1 MRLLVTRERNPMLAI
16 DDDCERKAGLYD
28 VLRHHRPRRTFE
40 VVVERSRDVER
51 RNDGHQ
57 SVRERVHSWVAVAVD
72 RAPPCRDRTRSEIRD
87 VLIGAAERDLGIDV
101 RENAIA

>member
-1 MRLLVTRERNPMLAI
+1 
-16 DDDCERKAGLYD
+16 
-28 VLRHHRPRRTFE
+28 
-40 VVVERSRDVER
+40 
-51 RNDGHQ
+51 
-57 SVRERVHSWVAVAVD
+57 VAVAVD